1 MGLLGCLC
9 LSKNNTRADDPA
21 GAHAVVVTADDV
33 PEMTLRELHAATRSF
48 SDTMRIGEGRY
59 SAVYMAVCITGQS
72 TPKSDVFSFGV
83 VLLELLTAINPSDPR
98 LKKVLRGRATPRVDP
113 KLGKQYP
120 LARARKLAMIAMQCL
135 QLTQASRPSMTTV
148 AREIEFGIVRD
159 DTAGREGCSGTALE
173 SGSASS

>member
-83 VLLELLTAINPSDPR
+83 VLLELLTGINPSDPR
-98 LKKVLRGRATPRVDP
+98 LKKVLHGRATPRVDP

-120 LARARKLAMIAMQCL
+120 LARARKVGLNSTSFSSAVQK
-135 QLTQASRPSMTTV
+135 STV
-148 AREIEFGIVRD
+148 
-159 DTAGREGCSGTALE
+159 
-173 SGSASS
+173 SS